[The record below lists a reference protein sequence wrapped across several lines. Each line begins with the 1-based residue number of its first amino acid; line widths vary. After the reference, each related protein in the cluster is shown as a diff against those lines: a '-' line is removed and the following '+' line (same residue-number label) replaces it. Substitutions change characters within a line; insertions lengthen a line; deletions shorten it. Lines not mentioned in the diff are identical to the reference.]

1 MHAVSSSRTRWLG
14 CIAPGGHRRIEGLR
28 LVTAYAIAAMLGT
41 MADILRGLPDGAV
54 LSSLSGG
61 FRCGLVC
68 QKAAQR
74 VSSQLGTFYC
84 SARPLLWVRRA
95 LSFWLHFFYIL
106 AVAGLS

>member
-41 MADILRGLPDGAV
+41 MADILRGLPDGV
-54 LSSLSGG
+54 RYPGG
-61 FRCGLVC
+61 SRCGLVC